1 MSVKIFYD
9 LMSQPARSVLMFARA
24 NKIPY
29 TPCPIAM
36 RKSEH
41 QSEEY
46 AAVNPMKKIPAMQ
59 DGEFKLTES
68 VSITKYLH
76 EKFDCADHWFPKSL
90 QQRSRVNE
98 YLDWQHFNTR
108 PRMTKVFLAEVIFPR
123 MTGTPADPAALAP
136 DIQRME
142 ETLDNLEKH
151 FLKDKPFLCGD
162 DISIADLFGVNEVIQ
177 VEPCGYGTI
186 DRRPKLKAWIGRVR
200 EHVQPEIFDDVC
212 QLIYKLA
219 KAKQKL

>member
-9 LMSQPARSVLMFARA
+9 VLSHPARSVLMFVRA

-29 TPCPIAM
+29 TPCPIAI

-41 QSEEY
+41 QSKEY
-46 AAVNPMKKIPAMQ
+46 AAVSPMMKIPAMQ
-59 DGEFKLTES
+59 DGEFKLTERYGS
-68 VSITKYLH
+68 TTLPGAG
-76 EKFDCADHWFPKSL
+76 DTCAPKIL
-90 QQRSRVNE
+90 
-98 YLDWQHFNTR
+98 
-108 PRMTKVFLAEVIFPR
+108 VIFPR
-123 MTGTPADPAALAP
+123 MTGTPPDPAALAP

-151 FLKDKPFLCGD
+151 FLQEKPFLCGY
-162 DISIADLFGVNEVIQ
+162 DISIADLFGVNEFVAAFDLVIQ
-177 VEPCGYGTI
+177 VEPCGYGTL

-200 EHVQPEIFDDVC
+200 EHVQPEIFDDVS
-212 QLIYKLA
+212 QLMYRLA